1 MRKKEYEIRYLS
13 LFFEELDHDIS
24 YIAFELKNKL
34 AANRL
39 LDEVEASI
47 LKRLEDGPE
56 SFETVYSRRNRK
68 NPYYRIYVRKYVI
81 YYVVLE
87 ERGKRIMEVRRF
99 LHARE
104 DRDYVIGFDKE

>member
-1 MRKKEYEIRYLS
+1 MRKKEYEIRYLP

-56 SFETVYSRRNRK
+56 SSENVYSRRNRK
-68 NPYYRIYVRKYVI
+68 NPYYGIYV
-81 YYVVLE
+81 
-87 ERGKRIMEVRRF
+87 
-99 LHARE
+99 E
-104 DRDYVIGFDKE
+104 DSRDYYGIPKNNVEA